1 MAIMWVWETGRG
13 LAVTKNIDLFRVRIW
28 GVIGPPGA
36 GKSSVIG
43 ALISQTGQGGGGA
56 RDVLLRGGGWLHINA
71 FRRSVQE
78 AQRSPEVAV
87 EKILKV
93 ARTRQNR
100 GIFAFHNVLLALRS
114 DNQTG
119 FPIAE
124 EYLRYFIK
132 IGWEI
137 ESLVLL
143 EANEYDRYARFGVP
157 LAFIENSAEMTSVPL
172 QRNWV
177 FGMVRNHFAWA

>member
-1 MAIMWVWETGRG
+1 VGGKST
-13 LAVTKNIDLFRVRIW
+13 DLFRVRVW
-28 GVIGPPGA
+28 GIIGPPGA

-43 ALISQTGQGGGGA
+43 ALISQTGHGGGGA
-56 RDVLLRGGGWLHINA
+56 RDVLLRGGGWLHLNA

-87 EKILKV
+87 EKILKA
-93 ARTRQNR
+93 ARTRQSK

-124 EYLRYFIK
+124 EYLRHFIT
-132 IGWEI
+132 IGWELQ
-137 ESLVLL
+137 SLVLL
-143 EANEYDRYARFGVP
+143 EEASEYDRYARFGVP
-157 LAFIENSAEMTSVPL
+157 LALIENSVEMTSIPL

-177 FGMVRNHFAWA
+177 FGMVRNHFDWA